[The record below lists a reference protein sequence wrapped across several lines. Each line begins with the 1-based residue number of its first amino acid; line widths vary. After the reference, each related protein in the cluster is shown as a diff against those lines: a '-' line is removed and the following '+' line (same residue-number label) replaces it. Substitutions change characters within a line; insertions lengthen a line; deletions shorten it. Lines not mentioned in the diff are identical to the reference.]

1 MSTRIIT
8 TTLHNTPSGSV
19 DIFTINLSG
28 QEFQL
33 ISAGPYFTFY
43 PSAIP
48 AIKLLNDTNLLA
60 IVVTNQSHIT
70 KGFFTFEYFS
80 ERMETLKKE
89 LWEGG
94 ARLDAVYC
102 CPHETQDNCS
112 CQKPKPGMLFE
123 AQKDFYLDLRSCYV
137 VGDVGAWDLGLTT
150 TTHCK
155 GVLVRTGLG
164 ESSLGEYRHTWE
176 EIHPDYIAD
185 DILGA
190 VRWIIDDIRQVG
202 K

>member
-1 MSTRIIT
+1 MYERAAVFLDLQG
-8 TTLHNTPSGSV
+8 TLGGEGLG
-19 DIFTINLSG
+19 DIKD
-28 QEFQL
+28 
-33 ISAGPYFTFY
+33 FTFF

-48 AIKLLNDTNLLA
+48 AIKLLNDANLLA
-60 IVVTNQSHIT
+60 IVVTNQSHIA

-80 ERMETLKKE
+80 ERMEVLKNE
-89 LWEGG
+89 LYEGG

-112 CQKPKPGMLFE
+112 CEKPKPGMLLE
-123 AQKDFYLDLRSCYV
+123 AQKDFNLKLRSCYI
-137 VGDVGAWDLGLTT
+137 VGDAGWDMGLIKTT
-150 TTHCK
+150 GCN

-176 EIHPDYIAD
+176 NIEPDYIAD
-185 DILGA
+185 DILDA
-190 VRWIIDDIRQVG
+190 VRWIIDDYRRVG